1 MADQSYEIIEK
12 DGGWAYKTESE
23 VSRVFKSREE
33 AEEAAKHDMDVD
45 NELKEGLEDTFPAS
59 DPVSATQPHD
69 KN

>member
-12 DGGWAYKTESE
+12 DGGWAYKTGSE
-23 VSRVFKSREE
+23 VSRAFKSREE